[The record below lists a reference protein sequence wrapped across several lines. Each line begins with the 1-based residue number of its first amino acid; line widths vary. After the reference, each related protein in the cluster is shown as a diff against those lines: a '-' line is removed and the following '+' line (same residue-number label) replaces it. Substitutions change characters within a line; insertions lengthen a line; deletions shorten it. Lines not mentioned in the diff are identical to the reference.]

1 MVCNYQ
7 SNRPQLN
14 IEMRHPLFKVFC
26 KRRNLRK
33 YLFLGLLLSLP
44 NILSAQISDD
54 LISDPLV
61 AELAERA
68 EIFRYDDRDVVKV
81 SLEDILLLTISR
93 SLSLEASR
101 LSEDIANQEFKSVQ
115 ARYFDQ
121 VTTRTGFERNTILTN
136 DPTQVPQD
144 RYAVGSRSDSIQFSS
159 TFVRRLRTGSSFG
172 FTLQEQF
179 YQSETLS
186 RQEEM
191 GSLDSGSSGNW
202 RDIASVKA
210 FASIPFFQDAGE
222 EINNLTESFADLGI
236 DRSKASIK
244 LAELAQLAMVASTYW
259 DMVAALENIEIQ
271 KSSVKLSEQLLQDNQ
286 ARLQVGTL
294 NRTDVLVAE
303 TQLSRDRQALFSARL
318 DALRIEDQ
326 LRAVLNLGEL
336 ELGFY
341 PSNRP
346 KLRDFFPD
354 PASLRTQILENDP
367 QLRLL
372 EISINSAKLEVRQEE
387 NRLQT
392 NLDLDLSYTVT
403 GYANAPLISSGDF
416 IEPGLHGFEASL
428 TWTVPLGDQ
437 ATPERIKQKKIKQ
450 EQILLNIDSRKSE
463 LDVSL
468 QTILRD
474 LELSEQEVSTA
485 QAVVKLAEEQLQ
497 NEIDRFNLGQGTS
510 FQVSQ
515 FQQQQ
520 SQAKAQ
526 EILAR
531 IRYEKAY
538 LRLLTL
544 TGQIYEEFNL
554 NRTKP

>member
-1 MVCNYQ
+1 MIQ
-7 SNRPQLN
+7 
-14 IEMRHPLFKVFC
+14 PLFEIFWKG
-26 KRRNLRK
+26 RDLRK
-33 YLFLGLLLSLP
+33 LLFLGLVLVLP
-44 NILSAQISDD
+44 GVLSAQLQDG

-68 EIFRYDDRDVVKV
+68 EIISYDDRDVVKV

-101 LSEDIANQEFKSVQ
+101 LSEDIANQELKSVQ
-115 ARYFDQ
+115 ARYIDQ
-121 VTTRTGFERNTILTN
+121 ITTRTGLERNTIMTN
-136 DPTQVPQD
+136 DPTQVPKD
-144 RYAVGSRSDSIQFSS
+144 IYAVGSHSDSLQFSS
-159 TFVRRLRTGSSFG
+159 TFARRLRTGSSYG
-172 FTLQEQF
+172 FTLQERF
-179 YQSETLS
+179 YQSATLS
-186 RQEEM
+186 RKEEI
-191 GSLDSGSSGNW
+191 GSLDSGPSGEW
-202 RDIASVKA
+202 RDVTSVRA

-222 EINNLTESFADLGI
+222 EINNLPERFAELGI
-236 DRSKASIK
+236 DRSTAAIK
-244 LAELAQLAMVASTYW
+244 QAELAQLAMVASTYW
-259 DMVAALENIEIQ
+259 DMVAVLENIEVQ
-271 KSSVKLSEQLLQDNQ
+271 KSSVELSEQLLQDNQ

-326 LRAVLNLGEL
+326 LRAVLNLGGL

-346 KLRDFFPD
+346 ELRDFFPD
-354 PASLRTQILENDP
+354 SEELRAQILENDP
-367 QLRLL
+367 QLKLL
-372 EISINSAKLEVRQEE
+372 KISMDSSKLEVQQEE
-387 NRLQT
+387 NKLQT
-392 NLDLDLSYTVT
+392 NLDLDLSYTMT
-403 GYANAPLISSGDF
+403 GYANTPLVGVGDF
-416 IEPGLHGFEASL
+416 IDLGLHGFQAAL

-437 ATPERIKQKKIKQ
+437 ATPERIKQKKIQQ
-450 EQILLNIDSRKSE
+450 EQILLNMDSRKAE

-474 LELSEQEVSTA
+474 LELAEQEVSTA

-497 NEIDRFNLGQGTS
+497 NEIERFKLGQGTS

-526 EILAR
+526 DILAR
-531 IRYEKAY
+531 VRYEKAY

-554 NRTKP
+554 NRTKS

>member
-1 MVCNYQ
+1 MIQ
-7 SNRPQLN
+7 
-14 IEMRHPLFKVFC
+14 PLFEIFW
-26 KRRNLRK
+26 RGRDLRK
-33 YLFLGLLLSLP
+33 LLFLGLVLVLP
-44 NILSAQISDD
+44 GVLSAQLQDG

-68 EIFRYDDRDVVKV
+68 EIISYDDRDVVKV

-101 LSEDIANQEFKSVQ
+101 LSEDIANQELKSLR
-115 ARYFDQ
+115 ARYIDQ
-121 VTTRTGFERNTILTN
+121 ITTRTGLERNTIMTN
-136 DPTQVPQD
+136 DPTQVPKD
-144 RYAVGSRSDSIQFSS
+144 IYAVGSHSDSLQFSS
-159 TFVRRLRTGSSFG
+159 TFARRLRTGSSYG
-172 FTLQEQF
+172 FTLQERF
-179 YQSETLS
+179 YQSATLS
-186 RQEEM
+186 RKEEI
-191 GSLDSGSSGNW
+191 GSLDSGPSGEW
-202 RDIASVKA
+202 RDVTSVRA

-222 EINNLTESFADLGI
+222 EINNLPERFAELGI
-236 DRSKASIK
+236 DRSTAAIK
-244 LAELAQLAMVASTYW
+244 QAELAQLAMVASTYW
-259 DMVAALENIEIQ
+259 DMVAVQENIEVQ
-271 KSSVKLSEQLLQDNQ
+271 KSSVELSEQLLQDNQ

-326 LRAVLNLGEL
+326 LRAVLNLGGL

-346 KLRDFFPD
+346 ELRDFFPD
-354 PASLRTQILENDP
+354 SEELRAQILENDP
-367 QLRLL
+367 QLKLL
-372 EISINSAKLEVRQEE
+372 KISMDSSKLEVQQEE
-387 NRLQT
+387 NKLQT
-392 NLDLDLSYTVT
+392 NLDLDLSYTMT
-403 GYANAPLISSGDF
+403 GYANTPLVGVGDF
-416 IEPGLHGFEASL
+416 IDLGLHGFQAAL

-437 ATPERIKQKKIKQ
+437 ATPERIKQKKIQQ
-450 EQILLNIDSRKSE
+450 EQILLNMDSRKAE

-474 LELSEQEVSTA
+474 LELAEQEVSTA

-497 NEIDRFNLGQGTS
+497 NEIERFKLGQGTS

-526 EILAR
+526 DILAR
-531 IRYEKAY
+531 VRYEKAY

-554 NRTKP
+554 NRTKS

>member
-1 MVCNYQ
+1 M
-7 SNRPQLN
+7 
-14 IEMRHPLFKVFC
+14 HKF
-26 KRRNLRK
+26 
-33 YLFLGLLLSLP
+33 LFLVLVLSLP
-44 NILSAQISDD
+44 GILSAQLQED

-68 EIFRYDDRDVVKV
+68 EIISYDKRDVVKV

-101 LSEDIANQEFKSVQ
+101 LSKDIASQELKSLQ
-115 ARYFDQ
+115 ARYIDQ
-121 VTTRTGFERNTILTN
+121 ITTRTGLERNTVLTN
-136 DPTQVPQD
+136 DPTQVPKD
-144 RYAVGSRSDSIQFSS
+144 TYAGGSLSDSLQFSS
-159 TFVRRLRTGSSFG
+159 TFARGLRTGSSFG
-172 FTLQEQF
+172 FTLQERF

-186 RQEEM
+186 RKEEM
-191 GSLDSGSSGNW
+191 GSLDSGSSGDW
-202 RDIASVKA
+202 RDITSVRA

-222 EINNLTESFADLGI
+222 EINNLSERFAELGI
-236 DRSKASIK
+236 DRSTASIK
-244 LAELAQLAMVASTYW
+244 QAELAQLAMVASTYW
-259 DMVAALENIEIQ
+259 DMVAVLENIEVQ
-271 KSSVKLSEQLLQDNQ
+271 KSSVELSEQLFQDNQ

-318 DALRIEDQ
+318 DVLRIEDQ
-326 LRAVLNLGEL
+326 LRAVLNLGGL

-346 KLRDFFPD
+346 ELRDFFPD
-354 PASLRTQILENDP
+354 TQNLRTQILENDP
-367 QLRLL
+367 QMKLL
-372 EISINSAKLEVRQEE
+372 EIAMNSSKLEVQQEE
-387 NRLQT
+387 NKLQT
-392 NLDLDLSYTVT
+392 NLDLDLSYTMT
-403 GYANAPLISSGDF
+403 GYANTPLVGAGDF
-416 IEPGLHGFEASL
+416 IDPSLHGFQAAL

-437 ATPERIKQKKIKQ
+437 ATPERIKQKKIQQ

-474 LELSEQEVSTA
+474 LELAEQEVSTA
-485 QAVVKLAEEQLQ
+485 QTVVKLAEEQLK
-497 NEIDRFNLGQGTS
+497 NEIERFKLGQGTS

-520 SQAKAQ
+520 SQARAQ
-526 EILAR
+526 DILAR
-531 IRYEKAY
+531 VRYEKAY

>member
-1 MVCNYQ
+1 M
-7 SNRPQLN
+7 
-14 IEMRHPLFKVFC
+14 
-26 KRRNLRK
+26 RK

-222 EINNLTESFADLGI
+222 EINNLPESFADLGI

-271 KSSVKLSEQLLQDNQ
+271 KSSVELSEQLLQDNQ

-372 EISINSAKLEVRQEE
+372 EISINSTKLEVQQEE

-392 NLDLDLSYTVT
+392 NLDLELSYTMT
-403 GYANAPLISSGDF
+403 GYANTPLVGAGDF
-416 IEPGLHGFEASL
+416 IELGLHGFEASL

>member
-1 MVCNYQ
+1 
-7 SNRPQLN
+7 
-14 IEMRHPLFKVFC
+14 MRKL
-26 KRRNLRK
+26 
-33 YLFLGLLLSLP
+33 LFLGLVLGFP
-44 NILSAQISDD
+44 GILSAQLQDD

-68 EIFRYDDRDVVKV
+68 EIISYDDRDVVKV

-101 LSEDIANQEFKSVQ
+101 LSEDIANQELKSVQ
-115 ARYFDQ
+115 ARYIDQ
-121 VTTRTGFERNTILTN
+121 ITTRTGLERNTIMTN
-136 DPTQVPQD
+136 DPTQVPKD
-144 RYAVGSRSDSIQFSS
+144 IYAVGSHSDSLQFSS
-159 TFVRRLRTGSSFG
+159 TFARRLRTGSSYG
-172 FTLQEQF
+172 FTLQERF
-179 YQSETLS
+179 YQSATLS
-186 RQEEM
+186 RKEEI
-191 GSLDSGSSGNW
+191 GSLDSGPSGEW
-202 RDIASVKA
+202 RDVTSVRA

-222 EINNLTESFADLGI
+222 EINNLPERFAELGI
-236 DRSKASIK
+236 DRSTAAIK
-244 LAELAQLAMVASTYW
+244 QAELAQLAMVASTYW
-259 DMVAALENIEIQ
+259 DMVAVLENIEVQ
-271 KSSVKLSEQLLQDNQ
+271 KSSVELSEQLLQDNQ

-326 LRAVLNLGEL
+326 LRAVLNLGGL

-346 KLRDFFPD
+346 ELRDFFPD
-354 PASLRTQILENDP
+354 SEELRAQILENDP
-367 QLRLL
+367 QLKLL
-372 EISINSAKLEVRQEE
+372 KISMDSSKLEVQQEE
-387 NRLQT
+387 NKLQT
-392 NLDLDLSYTVT
+392 NLDLDLSYTMT
-403 GYANAPLISSGDF
+403 GYANTPLVGAGDF
-416 IEPGLHGFEASL
+416 IDPGLHGFQAAL

-437 ATPERIKQKKIKQ
+437 ATPERIKQKKIQQ
-450 EQILLNIDSRKSE
+450 EQILLNMDSRKAE

-474 LELSEQEVSTA
+474 LELAEQEVSTA

-497 NEIDRFNLGQGTS
+497 NEIERFKLGQGTS

-526 EILAR
+526 DILAR
-531 IRYEKAY
+531 VRYEKAY

-554 NRTKP
+554 NRTKS

>member
-1 MVCNYQ
+1 MIQ
-7 SNRPQLN
+7 
-14 IEMRHPLFKVFC
+14 PLFEIFW
-26 KRRNLRK
+26 RGRDLRK
-33 YLFLGLLLSLP
+33 LLFLGLVLVLP
-44 NILSAQISDD
+44 GVLSAQLQDG

-68 EIFRYDDRDVVKV
+68 EIISYDDRDVVKV

-101 LSEDIANQEFKSVQ
+101 LSEDIANQELKSLR
-115 ARYFDQ
+115 ARYIDQ
-121 VTTRTGFERNTILTN
+121 ITTRTGLERNTIMTN
-136 DPTQVPQD
+136 DPTQVPKD
-144 RYAVGSRSDSIQFSS
+144 IYAVGSHSDSLQFSS
-159 TFVRRLRTGSSFG
+159 TFARRLRTGSSYG
-172 FTLQEQF
+172 FTLQERF
-179 YQSETLS
+179 YQSATLS
-186 RQEEM
+186 RKEEI
-191 GSLDSGSSGNW
+191 GSLDSGPSGEW
-202 RDIASVKA
+202 RDVTSVRA

-222 EINNLTESFADLGI
+222 EINNLPERFAELGI
-236 DRSKASIK
+236 DRSTAAIK
-244 LAELAQLAMVASTYW
+244 QAELAQLAMVASTYW
-259 DMVAALENIEIQ
+259 DMVAVLENIEVQ
-271 KSSVKLSEQLLQDNQ
+271 KSSVELSEQLLQDNQ

-326 LRAVLNLGEL
+326 LRAVLNLGGL

-346 KLRDFFPD
+346 ELRDFFPD
-354 PASLRTQILENDP
+354 SEELRAQILENDP
-367 QLRLL
+367 QLKLL
-372 EISINSAKLEVRQEE
+372 KISMDSSKLEVQQEE
-387 NRLQT
+387 NKLQT
-392 NLDLDLSYTVT
+392 NLDLDLSYTMT
-403 GYANAPLISSGDF
+403 GYANTPLVGVGDF
-416 IEPGLHGFEASL
+416 IDLGLHGFQAAL

-437 ATPERIKQKKIKQ
+437 ATPERIKQKKIQQ
-450 EQILLNIDSRKSE
+450 EQILLNMDSRKAE

-474 LELSEQEVSTA
+474 LELAEQEVSTA

-497 NEIDRFNLGQGTS
+497 NEIERFKLGQGTS

-515 FQQQQ
+515 FQQQE

-526 EILAR
+526 DILAR
-531 IRYEKAY
+531 VRYEKAY

-554 NRTKP
+554 NRTKS

>member
-1 MVCNYQ
+1 
-7 SNRPQLN
+7 
-14 IEMRHPLFKVFC
+14 MRKL
-26 KRRNLRK
+26 
-33 YLFLGLLLSLP
+33 LFLGLVLGFP
-44 NILSAQISDD
+44 GILSAQLQDD

-68 EIFRYDDRDVVKV
+68 EIISYDDRDVVKV

-101 LSEDIANQEFKSVQ
+101 LSEDIANQELKSVQ
-115 ARYFDQ
+115 ARYIDQ
-121 VTTRTGFERNTILTN
+121 ITTRTGLERNTILTN
-136 DPTQVPQD
+136 DPTQVPKD
-144 RYAVGSRSDSIQFSS
+144 TYAVGSRSDSLQFSS
-159 TFVRRLRTGSSFG
+159 TFARRLRTGSSYG
-172 FTLQEQF
+172 FTLQERF

-186 RQEEM
+186 RKEEM
-191 GSLDSGSSGNW
+191 DSLDSGSSGDW
-202 RDIASVKA
+202 RDVTSVRA

-222 EINNLTESFADLGI
+222 EINNLPERFAELGI

-244 LAELAQLAMVASTYW
+244 QAELAQLAMVASTYW
-259 DMVAALENIEIQ
+259 DMVAVLENIEVQ
-271 KSSVKLSEQLLQDNQ
+271 KSSVELSEQLLQDNQ

-326 LRAVLNLGEL
+326 LRAILNLGGL

-346 KLRDFFPD
+346 ELRDVFPD
-354 PASLRTQILENDP
+354 SEDLRAQILENDP
-367 QLRLL
+367 QLKLL
-372 EISINSAKLEVRQEE
+372 EISMNSSKLEVQQEE
-387 NRLQT
+387 NKLQT
-392 NLDLDLSYTVT
+392 NLDLDLSYTMT
-403 GYANAPLISSGDF
+403 GYANTPLVGAGDF
-416 IEPGLHGFEASL
+416 IDPGLHGFQAAL

-437 ATPERIKQKKIKQ
+437 ATPERIKQKKIQQ
-450 EQILLNIDSRKSE
+450 EQILLNVDSRKSE

-474 LELSEQEVSTA
+474 LELAEQEVSTA
-485 QAVVKLAEEQLQ
+485 QTVVKLAEEQLQ
-497 NEIDRFNLGQGTS
+497 NEIERFKLGQGTS

-526 EILAR
+526 DILAR
-531 IRYEKAY
+531 VRYEKAY
-538 LRLLTL
+538 LRLLIL

>member
-1 MVCNYQ
+1 
-7 SNRPQLN
+7 
-14 IEMRHPLFKVFC
+14 MRKFLI
-26 KRRNLRK
+26 
-33 YLFLGLLLSLP
+33 LGLVLSFPGILLAQ
-44 NILSAQISDD
+44 LSED

-68 EIFRYDDRDVVKV
+68 EIISYDNRDVVKV

-101 LSEDIANQEFKSVQ
+101 LSEDIANQELKSVQ
-115 ARYFDQ
+115 ARYIDQ
-121 VTTRTGFERNTILTN
+121 ITTRTGLERNTVLTN
-136 DPTQVPQD
+136 DPTQIPKD
-144 RYAVGSRSDSIQFSS
+144 TYAVGSRSDALQFSS
-159 TFVRRLRTGSSFG
+159 TFARRLRTGSSYG
-172 FTLQEQF
+172 FTLQERF
-179 YQSETLS
+179 YQSESLS
-186 RQEEM
+186 RKEEM
-191 GSLDSGSSGNW
+191 SSLDSGSPGDW
-202 RDIASVKA
+202 RDVTSIRA

-222 EINNLTESFADLGI
+222 EINNLPERFAELGI

-244 LAELAQLAMVASTYW
+244 QAELAQLAMVASTYW
-259 DMVAALENIEIQ
+259 DMVAVLENIGVQ
-271 KSSVKLSEQLLQDNQ
+271 KSSVELSEQLLQDNQ

-303 TQLSRDRQALFSARL
+303 TQLSRDRQSLFSARL

-326 LRAVLNLGEL
+326 LRAVLNLSDL

-341 PSNRP
+341 PTNRP
-346 KLRDFFPD
+346 ELKEFFPD
-354 PASLRTQILENDP
+354 MESLQAEIFDNDP
-367 QLRLL
+367 QLMLL
-372 EISINSAKLEVRQEE
+372 EISMSNNQLEVQQEE
-387 NRLQT
+387 NKLQT
-392 NLDLDLSYTVT
+392 NLDLDLSYTMS
-403 GYANAPLISSGDF
+403 GYANTPLVGAGDF
-416 IEPGLHGFEASL
+416 IDPGLHGFQAAL

-437 ATPERIKQKKIKQ
+437 ATPEKIKQKKIQQ

-463 LDVSL
+463 LDVNL

-474 LELSEQEVSTA
+474 LELAEQEVSTA

-497 NEIDRFNLGQGTS
+497 NEIERFKLGQGTS

-526 EILAR
+526 DILAR
-531 IRYEKAY
+531 VRYEKAY

-554 NRTKP
+554 NRTKS

>member
-1 MVCNYQ
+1 MKK
-7 SNRPQLN
+7 LW
-14 IEMRHPLFKVFC
+14 
-26 KRRNLRK
+26 RRRELRK
-33 YLFLGLLLSLP
+33 FLFLGLVLSFP
-44 NILSAQISDD
+44 DIICAQVPDE

-68 EIFRYDDRDVVKV
+68 EVIRYDDRNVVKV

-101 LSEDIANQEFKSVQ
+101 LGEDIANQELKAVEE
-115 ARYFDQ
+115 RYIDQ
-121 VTTRTGFERNTILTN
+121 VTTRTGLERNTVLNN
-136 DPTQVPQD
+136 DPLQVPKD
-144 RYAVGSRSDSIQFSS
+144 TYAAGSSINSLLFSS
-159 TFVRRLRTGSSFG
+159 TFARRLKTGSSFG

-179 YQSETLS
+179 YQSESLS
-186 RQEEM
+186 RTEKT
-191 GSLDSGSSGNW
+191 GSLDTGLSGDW
-202 RDIASVKA
+202 RDVTSVRA
-210 FASIPFFQDAGE
+210 FANIPFFQDAGKK
-222 EINNLTESFADLGI
+222 INNLPERLAALGI
-236 DRSKASIK
+236 DRSQANIK
-244 LAELAQLAMVASTYW
+244 QAELAQLAMVGFTYW
-259 DMVAALENIEIQ
+259 DMVAVLENIEIQ
-271 KSSVKLSEQLLQDNQ
+271 KLSVKLSEQLLKDNQ
-286 ARLQVGTL
+286 ARLQVGTV

-318 DALRIEDQ
+318 DSLRMEDQ
-326 LRAVLNLGEL
+326 LRAVLNLSGL

-346 KLRDFFPD
+346 ELRDFFPNRE
-354 PASLRTQILENDP
+354 SLRVKILKNDP
-367 QLRLL
+367 QLKLL
-372 EISINSAKLEVRQEE
+372 EVSMNSSKLEVEQEE
-387 NRLQT
+387 NKLQT
-392 NLDLDLSYTVT
+392 NLDLDLSYTMT
-403 GYANAPLISSGDF
+403 GYSNTPLAGAVDF
-416 IEPGLHGFEASL
+416 IEPGLHGLQAAL
-428 TWTVPLGDQ
+428 TWTVPLGDR
-437 ATPERIKQKKIKQ
+437 ATPERIKQKNIQQ

-474 LELSEQEVSTA
+474 LELAEQEVSTA
-485 QAVVKLAEEQLQ
+485 QVVVNLAEEQLQ
-497 NEIDRFNLGQGTS
+497 NEIERFQLGQGTS

-526 EILAR
+526 DILAR

-554 NRTKP
+554 NRKKS

>member
-1 MVCNYQ
+1 MRQ
-7 SNRPQLN
+7 SFFE
-14 IEMRHPLFKVFC
+14 IFW
-26 KRRNLRK
+26 RRRDLRK
-33 YLFLGLLLSLP
+33 LLFFGLVLGVP
-44 NILSAQISDD
+44 GILSAQLQDD

-68 EIFRYDDRDVVKV
+68 EIISYDDRDVVKV

-101 LSEDIANQEFKSVQ
+101 LSEDIANQELKSVQ
-115 ARYFDQ
+115 ARYIDQ
-121 VTTRTGFERNTILTN
+121 ITTRTGLERNTIMTN
-136 DPTQVPQD
+136 DPTQVPKD
-144 RYAVGSRSDSIQFSS
+144 IYAVGSHSDSLQFSS
-159 TFVRRLRTGSSFG
+159 TFARRLRTGSSYG
-172 FTLQEQF
+172 FTLQERF
-179 YQSETLS
+179 YQSQTLS
-186 RQEEM
+186 RKEEM
-191 GSLDSGSSGNW
+191 GSLDSGPSGEW
-202 RDIASVKA
+202 RDVTSVRA

-222 EINNLTESFADLGI
+222 EINNLPERFAELGI
-236 DRSKASIK
+236 DRSTAAIK
-244 LAELAQLAMVASTYW
+244 QAELAQLAMVASTYW
-259 DMVAALENIEIQ
+259 DMVAVLENIEVQ
-271 KSSVKLSEQLLQDNQ
+271 KSSVELSEQLLQDNQ

-326 LRAVLNLGEL
+326 LRAVLNLGGL

-346 KLRDFFPD
+346 ELRDFFPD
-354 PASLRTQILENDP
+354 SEDLRAQILENDP
-367 QLRLL
+367 QLKLL
-372 EISINSAKLEVRQEE
+372 EISMNSSKLEVQQEE
-387 NRLQT
+387 NKLQT
-392 NLDLDLSYTVT
+392 NLDLDLSYTMT
-403 GYANAPLISSGDF
+403 GYANTPLVGAGDF
-416 IEPGLHGFEASL
+416 IDPGLHGFQAAL

-437 ATPERIKQKKIKQ
+437 ATPERIKQKKIQQ

-474 LELSEQEVSTA
+474 LELAEQEVSTA

-497 NEIDRFNLGQGTS
+497 NEIERFKLGQGTS

-526 EILAR
+526 DILAR
-531 IRYEKAY
+531 VRYEKAY

-554 NRTKP
+554 NRTKS

>member
-1 MVCNYQ
+1 
-7 SNRPQLN
+7 
-14 IEMRHPLFKVFC
+14 MRKL
-26 KRRNLRK
+26 
-33 YLFLGLLLSLP
+33 LFLGLVLVLP
-44 NILSAQISDD
+44 GVLSAQLQDG

-68 EIFRYDDRDVVKV
+68 EIISYDDRDVVKV

-101 LSEDIANQEFKSVQ
+101 LSEDIANQELKSLQ
-115 ARYFDQ
+115 ARYIDQ
-121 VTTRTGFERNTILTN
+121 ITTRTGLERNTIMTN
-136 DPTQVPQD
+136 DPTQVPKD
-144 RYAVGSRSDSIQFSS
+144 IYAVGSHSDSLQFSS
-159 TFVRRLRTGSSFG
+159 TFARRLRTGSSYG
-172 FTLQEQF
+172 FTLQERF
-179 YQSETLS
+179 YQSATLS
-186 RQEEM
+186 RKEEI
-191 GSLDSGSSGNW
+191 GSLDSGPSGEW
-202 RDIASVKA
+202 RDVTSVRA

-222 EINNLTESFADLGI
+222 EINNLPERFAELGI
-236 DRSKASIK
+236 DRSTAAIK
-244 LAELAQLAMVASTYW
+244 QAELAQLAMVASTYW
-259 DMVAALENIEIQ
+259 DMVAVQENIEVQ
-271 KSSVKLSEQLLQDNQ
+271 KSSVELSEQLLQDNQ

-326 LRAVLNLGEL
+326 LRAVLNLGGL

-346 KLRDFFPD
+346 ELRDFFPD
-354 PASLRTQILENDP
+354 SEELRAQILENDP
-367 QLRLL
+367 QLKLL
-372 EISINSAKLEVRQEE
+372 KISMDSSKLEVQQEE
-387 NRLQT
+387 NKLQT
-392 NLDLDLSYTVT
+392 NLDLDLSYTMT
-403 GYANAPLISSGDF
+403 GYANTPLVGVGDF
-416 IEPGLHGFEASL
+416 IDLDLHGFQAAL

-437 ATPERIKQKKIKQ
+437 ATPERIKQKKIQQ
-450 EQILLNIDSRKSE
+450 EQILLNMDSRKAE

-474 LELSEQEVSTA
+474 LELAEQEVSTA

-497 NEIDRFNLGQGTS
+497 NEIERFKLGQGTS

-526 EILAR
+526 DILAR
-531 IRYEKAY
+531 VRYEKAY

-554 NRTKP
+554 NRTKS

>member
-1 MVCNYQ
+1 M
-7 SNRPQLN
+7 
-14 IEMRHPLFKVFC
+14 
-26 KRRNLRK
+26 RK

-44 NILSAQISDD
+44 GILSAQISDD

-68 EIFRYDDRDVVKV
+68 EIIRYDDRDVVEV

-144 RYAVGSRSDSIQFSS
+144 SYAVGSRSDSIQFSS

-179 YQSETLS
+179 YKSETLS
-186 RQEEM
+186 RQEKM

-202 RDIASVKA
+202 RDIASVRA

-222 EINNLTESFADLGI
+222 EINNLPESFADLGI

-259 DMVAALENIEIQ
+259 DMVAVLENIEIQ
-271 KSSVKLSEQLLQDNQ
+271 KSSVELSEQLLQDNQ

-326 LRAVLNLGEL
+326 LRAVLNLGGL

-346 KLRDFFPD
+346 ELRDFFPE
-354 PASLRTQILENDP
+354 PASLRTQIFENDP

-372 EISINSAKLEVRQEE
+372 EISIDSTKLEVQQEE

-392 NLDLDLSYTVT
+392 NLDLDLSYTMT
-403 GYANAPLISSGDF
+403 GYANTPLVGAGDF

-437 ATPERIKQKKIKQ
+437 ATPERIKQKKIQQ

-474 LELSEQEVSTA
+474 LELSEQEVGTA

-497 NEIDRFNLGQGTS
+497 NEIDRFSLGQGTS

-531 IRYEKAY
+531 VRYEKAY

-554 NRTKP
+554 NRTKS